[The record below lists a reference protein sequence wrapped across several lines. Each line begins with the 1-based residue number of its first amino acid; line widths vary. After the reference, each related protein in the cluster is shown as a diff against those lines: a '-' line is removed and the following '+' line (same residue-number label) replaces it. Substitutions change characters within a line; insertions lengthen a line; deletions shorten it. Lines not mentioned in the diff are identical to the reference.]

1 MVAAH
6 EMGDLDGA
14 LGFHERVLQVD
25 PQNEKSVDEVIVLLE
40 NKGDYKAAVERLK
53 EKATAASAAKNTGR
67 MLAAFNRL
75 GHLYKEKLGRIGH
88 AIDAHEAAQTLEPD
102 NKERNE
108 ILAQLYAS
116 NPSLYLDKAVA
127 AQLTMLNVNPYREES
142 YKLLRRLYTEA
153 KRADPAWCM
162 CQALY
167 VLKLAE
173 PDEER
178 FFKRMR
184 SEDPAYAQEIIT
196 EDEWVSTLLHPDAEP
211 LLTSIFALIEPAVI
225 ATRGESYEALGYDPR
240 YAIDPAQH
248 PYPMSQTLFY
258 AAGVMGMDCPPTFE
272 NPNDPGGLAFLHVY
286 TPSVVLGHAALTA
299 DIPPQAAAFIAGR
312 HLAYYRPGMYL
323 RHLVPSGTG
332 LKSWLFAAIRM
343 NAPNFPVA
351 SDIEGPIKEAQ
362 AALERHL
369 QPQVRDHL
377 SRIVSKL
384 IQGGRSLDLKKWV
397 AGVDAT
403 ADRIGFVLS
412 HDLETAVEIVRA
424 SDEGSSSM
432 PQQQRLKELV
442 LFAIGE
448 PYFALR
454 KRLRITI
461 DG

>member
-1 MVAAH
+1 
-6 EMGDLDGA
+6 
-14 LGFHERVLQVD
+14 
-25 PQNEKSVDEVIVLLE
+25 
-40 NKGDYKAAVERLK
+40 
-53 EKATAASAAKNTGR
+53 
-67 MLAAFNRL
+67 
-75 GHLYKEKLGRIGH
+75 
-88 AIDAHEAAQTLEPD
+88 
-102 NKERNE
+102 
-108 ILAQLYAS
+108 
-116 NPSLYLDKAVA
+116 
-127 AQLTMLNVNPYREES
+127 
-142 YKLLRRLYTEA
+142 
-153 KRADPAWCM
+153 
-162 CQALY
+162 
-167 VLKLAE
+167 
-173 PDEER
+173 
-178 FFKRMR
+178 
-184 SEDPAYAQEIIT
+184 
-196 EDEWVSTLLHPDAEP
+196 
-211 LLTSIFALIEPAVI
+211 
-225 ATRGESYEALGYDPR
+225 
-240 YAIDPAQH
+240 
-248 PYPMSQTLFY
+248 
-258 AAGVMGMDCPPTFE
+258 
-272 NPNDPGGLAFLHVY
+272 
-286 TPSVVLGHAALTA
+286 
-299 DIPPQAAAFIAGR
+299 
-312 HLAYYRPGMYL
+312 MYL